1 MEKYYVPEGF
11 EVTISVPTFVSHTED
26 FIKADVEGS
35 FITERVGQG
44 NTNVEWFAKKVDFK
58 NPLYNDT
65 VQHRLVCISNV
76 S

>member
-1 MEKYYVPEGF
+1 M
-11 EVTISVPTFVSHTED
+11 TISVPIFVSQTED
-26 FIKADVEGS
+26 FIKAHVEGS

-65 VQHRLVCISNV
+65 VQHRLVCISKV